1 MAAVVARR
9 VRTSQ
14 PQQNVQIDWSN
25 PITAG
30 LVFAY
35 TMGNEAQGWGEDGQ
49 NGIPYVKASDGT
61 PFGRRINTLS
71 GTGGQLLSTSSSYLF
86 NSPTQTSI
94 KSGAYSLF
102 AFGTG
107 PASGM
112 QSALDDD
119 DGTTRRFQF
128 RLNAGKVELI
138 PFYSGGNGDVI
149 APAALSAY
157 DLASGFAM
165 GATVNGTAAAVYQK
179 GAKTAATLGG
189 AAQTPNA
196 SITVGARK
204 TGSQTWTSGGLMLV
218 AMWNRPLTDAE
229 HASLADNPWQL
240 FKAQPV
246 RRLWLA
252 WSASAGVNLIPDPA
266 TFALTGYAPTLDQ
279 TANVN
284 LSPSPATFSLTGYAP
299 VIDQTANVNLSPAP
313 AAFSLTGYAPA
324 IDQSNGIVLSPA
336 PASFALTGYAP
347 TIAQT
352 NNTDL
357 SPAPASFALTGYAPT
372 VDQATGKNL
381 IPGAASFALTGY
393 VPTVTQAQM
402 PADPRYARPIGDISA
417 GPWIASDGGYLSNAI
432 AQDDSITMSANA
444 PGVCEIKLA
453 PVVDPMTSS
462 GQVVRYQ
469 ASSSSGGGLTVRL
482 KQGASV
488 IAQWTLGSLS
498 STPTVYTQSLSAAQ
512 CDSITNYADLRFE
525 FEAL

>member
-1 MAAVVARR
+1 M
-9 VRTSQ
+9 
-14 PQQNVQIDWSN
+14 
-25 PITAG
+25 AG

-35 TMGNEAQGWGEDGQ
+35 TMGSEAQGWGEDGR
-49 NGIPYVKASDGT
+49 NGIQYVLTSTGA
-61 PFGRRINTLS
+61 PVGRPVNTL
-71 GTGGQLLSTSSSYLF
+71 TGAAGQLLSSSSPYLF
-86 NSPTQTSI
+86 GSPSQSSI
-94 KSGAYSLF
+94 KSGVYSLF

-107 PASGM
+107 PASGI

-119 DGTTRRFQF
+119 DGTNRRFQF
-128 RLNAGKVELI
+128 RINAGKVELN
-138 PFYSGGNGDVI
+138 PFYSGGNGNAISPV
-149 APAALSAY
+149 ALSAY

-165 GATVNGTAAAVYQK
+165 GATVNGTAYAVYQK
-179 GAKTAATLGG
+179 GAKTAATMAG
-189 AAQTPNA
+189 AALTPNA
-196 SITVGARK
+196 SINIGARK
-204 TGSQTWTSGGLMLV
+204 TGTTQCWLTGGLQVV

-240 FKAQPV
+240 FRAQPV

-266 TFALTGYAPTLDQ
+266 TFSLTGYAPTLDQ
-279 TANVN
+279 AANVN
-284 LSPSPATFSLTGYAP
+284 LSPSPAAFSLTGYVP
-299 VIDQTANVNLSPAP
+299 VVDQTANVNLSPTP

-324 IDQSNGIVLSPA
+324 IDQSNGIVLSPG

-352 NNTDL
+352 ANTDM
-357 SPAPASFALTGYAPT
+357 SPAPASFVLTGYAPA

-393 VPTVTQAQM
+393 VPTVTQALM

-432 AQDDSITMSANA
+432 ALDDSITMSASA

-498 STPTVYTQSLSAAQ
+498 STPTIYTQSLSAAQ